1 MIFLVYDNKKMKDLK
16 REERNVKKDEVENIN
31 IRRNDA

>member
-1 MIFLVYDNKKMKDLK
+1 MNFLVYDNKKMKDLK

>member
-1 MIFLVYDNKKMKDLK
+1 MNFLVYDNKKMKDLK
-16 REERNVKKDEVENIN
+16 REERNVKKDEVEHIN